1 MKEREPARVCWVS
14 LNARQ
19 AGNGDEADKAR
30 GTLAPG
36 LRGLPV
42 EETSSGPRVSTVLLN
57 KATRRWLS

>member
-36 LRGLPV
+36 LRGLK
-42 EETSSGPRVSTVLLN
+42 ETSSGPRVSTVLLN